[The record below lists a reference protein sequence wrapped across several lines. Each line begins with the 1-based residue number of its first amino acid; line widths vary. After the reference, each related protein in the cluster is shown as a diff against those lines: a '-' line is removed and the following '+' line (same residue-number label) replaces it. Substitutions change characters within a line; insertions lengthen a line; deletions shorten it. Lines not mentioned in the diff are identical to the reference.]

1 MVIQIKIAD
10 WPGDIATLQHIRRTV
25 FIEEQSVPEELE
37 WDEHDKTATHFLAL
51 VDNTAVATA
60 RLKIDGQIGRMAV
73 LADYRNK
80 TIGQKLLRFVLET
93 AFNLEFEFVFL
104 HAQVQV
110 IDFYKQQGFAEKGD
124 IFMDANI
131 PHREMVKEL
140 TGNPLENQR

>member
-1 MVIQIKIAD
+1 MDIQIKIAD
-10 WPGDIATLQHIRRTV
+10 WPGDLATLQHIRQTV

-60 RLKIDGQIGRMAV
+60 RLKVDGQIGRMAV
-73 LADYRNK
+73 LPAYRNK
-80 TIGQKLLRFVLET
+80 TIGQRLLSFVLET
-93 AFNLEFEFVFL
+93 AVSQDIDFVFL

-110 IDFYKQQGFAEKGD
+110 LDFYKKQGFIEKGE

-131 PHREMVKEL
+131 PHREMLKQL
-140 TGNPLENQR
+140 S